1 MLLTLLRRFLS
12 AAKAELWGRSIRTP
26 YRHLYR
32 YGYRSGSRSWRRRSS
47 ESLVLVFLRVVRGVL
62 LGYNIHVNTG
72 DSSSWTSLSI
82 WISILT
88 VISSSALQKC

>member
-32 YGYRSGSRSWRRRSS
+32 NGYRSGSRSWRRRSS
-47 ESLVLVFLRVVRGVL
+47 ASLVLVFSTALGGVL
-62 LGYNIHVNTG
+62 LDQNIQVNTG

-82 WISILT
+82 WISMLT
-88 VISSSALQKC
+88 VISSSAL